1 MAQKEA
7 PVVLADIADN
17 PGAGGSADGAEILRA
32 LLELGAKD
40 AAVGPISDP
49 EAVEQCIK
57 AGVGKTLTLSVGAKT
72 DKFHGEPVTLTG
84 TVRAITDGTYTRR
97 GPMMGGTVDKMGPT
111 VLLNCDGVQ
120 VMLSS
125 KRVQPICLEVFRHV
139 GIEPTA
145 QKILVVKSCAHFRAA
160 YQPIAK
166 GGVIEVDAPGLSH
179 PDLNRYEFKGMKRPF
194 YPLDNQI
201 QGPDVF
207 REQSLHEAL
216 LSCCLLRRYLF
227 SRSPKAVFRRC
238 CAHEM

>member
-1 MAQKEA
+1 
-7 PVVLADIADN
+7 
-17 PGAGGSADGAEILRA
+17 
-32 LLELGAKD
+32 
-40 AAVGPISDP
+40 
-49 EAVEQCIK
+49 
-57 AGVGKTLTLSVGAKT
+57 
-72 DKFHGEPVTLTG
+72 
-84 TVRAITDGTYTRR
+84 
-97 GPMMGGTVDKMGPT
+97 MGPT

-194 YPLDNQI
+194 YPLDNI
-201 QGPDVF
+201 
-207 REQSLHEAL
+207 
-216 LSCCLLRRYLF
+216 
-227 SRSPKAVFRRC
+227 
-238 CAHEM
+238 